1 MLSFGDADEAF
12 ELEEASEPAEAY
24 LPEPTQAPDPT
35 ATGTSFESGEV
46 TDKSIS
52 ISNTRLGE
60 VNLSYPKR
68 VRPKSSNIVSLSISR
83 PAMLASADPASFQI
97 VELDQHAI
105 NTTSPI
111 NGDLSTD
118 RSTILVDERM
128 KVEVS
133 AQAFEV
139 EPHFP
144 AVQGINLETPDKASN
159 WAWTIIAPQAQGVH
173 VLNFSVFVEEDSD
186 IPSWFGAYQVEV
198 FAPTP
203 NPPDEP
209 LPSPE
214 STIQGRISDLRIFSS
229 INQLLDFFTVLSTIL
244 AGIFAIKRR
253 HIRRQVDFAEVIY
266 RAEPTTEME
275 ELELSER
282 ISELE
287 SIKWWQFWK

>member
-1 MLSFGDADEAF
+1 MLSFSESDEAF
-12 ELEEASEPAEAY
+12 ELEEASEPEEAY
-24 LPEPTQAPDPT
+24 LPDPTQEPNPT
-35 ATGTSFESGEV
+35 ATTMLEPGEV
-46 TDKSIS
+46 TNRSIAN
-52 ISNTRLGE
+52 SNTRLGE

-97 VELDQHAI
+97 VEIDQQAI
-105 NTTSPI
+105 NTTLAI
-111 NGDLSTD
+111 NGDLYAD
-118 RSTILVDERM
+118 HSTILVDDRM
-128 KVEVS
+128 KVELS
-133 AQAFEV
+133 AHAFEV
-139 EPHFP
+139 ETHFP
-144 AVQGINLETPDKASN
+144 AVQIIDLETPDKASN

-186 IPSWFGAYQVEV
+186 SPSWFGAYQIEV

-203 NPPDEP
+203 NPTDEP
-209 LPSPE
+209 LPSSETTTP
-214 STIQGRISDLRIFSS
+214 GRIKDLRIFSS

-253 HIRRQVDFAEVIY
+253 HLRRQVDLAEIIY
-266 RAEPTTEME
+266 RTEPTTEME